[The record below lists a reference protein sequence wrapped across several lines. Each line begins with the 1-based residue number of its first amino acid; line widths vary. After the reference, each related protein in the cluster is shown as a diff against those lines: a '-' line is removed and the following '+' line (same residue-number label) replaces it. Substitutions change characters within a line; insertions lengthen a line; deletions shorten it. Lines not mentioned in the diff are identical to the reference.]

1 MPSKR
6 NAKVV
11 RLGNAL
17 AVFLPADWVRG
28 NGIEKGSILEIVY
41 DGVVT
46 VKPPVRADS
55 E

>member
-11 RLGNAL
+11 RFGKSL
-17 AVFLPADWVRG
+17 AIFLPVDWVRG
-28 NGIEKGSILEIVY
+28 NGIEKGSVLEIVY

-46 VKPPVRADS
+46 VKPPKPAL
-55 E
+55 